1 MKHKLAYSPHK
12 NAPIFVNDDFNL
24 ILDQVISEVSSG
36 NFAVNDKFKDI
47 VRQCGFVNLWFFLKY
62 IAGYSG
68 PFNLLNTELHIDMC
82 NYRQRMMG
90 PGIKAAAF
98 TSRAMYKT
106 TIFTKG
112 APAWA
117 LLREPNLRIE
127 SFSCIEGRAKDF
139 FRTTREIF
147 DSNELFKWLYPEYT
161 PSKNQVRWNDSEF
174 VLPNR
179 TRRYT
184 EPSLRP
190 HGVGC
195 NTQGIHGDIL
205 VIDDPIGE
213 AQLNSERDA
222 NADMVAIANWLKSN
236 IEAGTLVVSHKTSQV
251 FYTAT
256 RYGIADAHS
265 FIFDNIKEIYGYWE
279 TINANDVN
287 ISKDNDWHVYNRA
300 AIEDGI
306 VTLPEVYTEEKL
318 KRMKEDQP
326 WTYYTQIEN
335 DVTRSGLNELNEYV
349 TKECEVIY
357 NDDFGYMV
365 GVADR
370 FVKLRD
376 TYLVISCDPGATEG
390 RQSSKTSKSSV
401 VVMARDAWNRRF
413 IIGVKNGYV
422 KASEV
427 FDWVYGYV
435 IKYYNYYQKAILEA
449 QGGFKLLEGVWRD
462 YLKVKQEEAIRNNN
476 RVYNMYFI
484 GEGKIGE
491 KKAVIR
497 NTLEP
502 LLREGLLYVEKAI
515 KDQIDRA
522 IRRFP
527 FGDLDTLD
535 AICLG
540 DRGTIKPLN
549 EEELNY
555 EREKDRR
562 FKERMANCGGY

>member
-1 MKHKLAYSPHK
+1 MNKLRYTPHEL
-12 NAPIFVNDDFNL
+12 APMFHNDDFDL
-24 ILDQVISEVSSG
+24 ILNQVVNEVSSG
-36 NFAVNDKFKDI
+36 NFTVNDRFKDV

-62 IAGYSG
+62 IAGHSG
-68 PFNLLNTELHIDMC
+68 PFNLLNETLHVNMC
-82 NYRQRMMG
+82 NFRQDMMV
-90 PGIKAAAF
+90 PGRKAAAF
-98 TSRAMYKT
+98 TSRGMYKT

-112 APAWA
+112 APAWG

-127 SFSCIEGRAKDF
+127 TFSCIEGRAKDF
-139 FRTTREIF
+139 FRSTREIF
-147 DSNELFKWLYPEYT
+147 DSNELFTWLYPEYV
-161 PSKNQVRWNDSEF
+161 PANNQARWNDSEF

-179 TRRYT
+179 TRKYT

-195 NTQGIHGDIL
+195 NTQGIHGDWL

-236 IEAGTLVVSHKTSQV
+236 IEAGTLVISHRTSQV

-256 RYGIADAHS
+256 RYGLADAHS
-265 FIFDNIKEIYGYWE
+265 FIFDNIREIYGYWD
-279 TINANDVN
+279 TINQSDVDIGEN
-287 ISKDNDWHVYNRA
+287 NEWHVYNRS
-300 AIEDGI
+300 AIENGV
-306 VTLPEVYTEEKL
+306 VTLPEVYTKEKL
-318 KRMKEDQP
+318 EDMKKNQP
-326 WTYYTQIEN
+326 WTYYTQVEN

-349 TKECEVIY
+349 TKGCKVICD
-357 NDDFGYMV
+357 DDFGYLISV
-365 GVADR
+365 SDQTI
-370 FVKLRD
+370 KLKD
-376 TYLVISCDPGATEG
+376 TYVVIPCDPGATEG
-390 RQSSKTSKSSV
+390 RQTSRTSKSAV
-401 VVMARDAWNRRF
+401 VVLARDAYDRRF
-413 IIGVKNGYV
+413 IIGLKSGYA

-427 FDWVYGYV
+427 FNWVYGYV

-462 YLKVKQEEAIRNNN
+462 YLRVKQNEAIRNNDP
-476 RVYNMYFI
+476 VYNMHFVAQ
-484 GEGKIGE
+484 GKTGE
-491 KKAVIR
+491 KRAVIR

-502 LLREGLLYVEKAI
+502 LLKSGLLYVEASI

-527 FGDLDTLD
+527 SGGLDVLD

-540 DRGTIKPLN
+540 DRGTIKPLTRD
-549 EEELNY
+549 ELEY

-562 FKERMANCGGY
+562 FKERKANCGGY